1 MFAKRGEDGA
11 AAAKAHA
18 AAEAA
23 ARHSYGKLV
32 AYLAARSRDVAG
44 AEDALSEAFAAAL
57 AQWPRDGVPAK
68 PEAWLMSVAKRRGID
83 AVRRRQT
90 TVDARAHLALIA
102 EEAEA
107 MPANHHDIPDERL
120 RLMFACAHP
129 AIEPGIRAPLIL
141 QTLLGFDAAAIASAF
156 LVSPAT
162 MAQRLVRAKA
172 RIKEAGIPFRVPES
186 EEIGERLGAVLE
198 AIYAAYS
205 EGWSDPAGMDARRSN
220 LAGEA
225 IWLGRL
231 AAALM
236 PDEAEAESLV
246 ALMLFAEARRAARR
260 DSSGCYVPLGEQ
272 DFSRW
277 DSAMI
282 EEAETRLVR
291 AGELSEG
298 SQSEGRIGRYQLEA
312 AVQAVHAARRLSGRT
327 DWAALVTLYDALAI
341 VSTSP
346 VVTINRAVAIAELP
360 EPSGGPQAAL
370 AELDRIAGDEAWS
383 ARLAD
388 YQPYWAARAG
398 LLAKLG
404 DAPEAAL
411 AYERAIG
418 LERDPAV
425 RAFLQE
431 RKAGLVQ

>member
-1 MFAKRGEDGA
+1 MEAGA
-11 AAAKAHA
+11 AEAEARA

-68 PEAWLMSVAKRRGID
+68 PEAWLMSVARRRGID

-90 TVDARAHLALIA
+90 GVDARAHLALIA

-107 MPANHHDIPDERL
+107 MQASQNDIPDERL

-156 LVSPAT
+156 LVQPST

-172 RIKEAGIPFRVPES
+172 RIKEAGIPLRVPER
-186 EEIGERLGAVLE
+186 EEIGERLDAVLE

-205 EGWSDPAGMDARRSN
+205 EGWGDPAGIDGRRRN
-220 LAGEA
+220 LATEA

-236 PDEAEAESLV
+236 PEEAEAESLV
-246 ALMLFAEARRAARR
+246 ALMLFAEARRPARR
-260 DSSGCYVPLGEQ
+260 DVSGRYVPLGEQ
-272 DFSRW
+272 DLSLW
-277 DSAMI
+277 DAEMI
-282 EEAETRLVR
+282 GEAETRLRR
-291 AGELSEG
+291 AGRLEG
-298 SQSEGRIGRYQLEA
+298 LGRYQLEA
-312 AVQAVHAARRLSGRT
+312 AVQAVHAARRLTGRT
-327 DWAALVTLYDALAI
+327 DWAALVTLYDALAAFAR
-341 VSTSP
+341 SP
-346 VVTINRAVAIAELP
+346 VVTINRAVAIAETEGP
-360 EPSGGPQAAL
+360 ETAL
-370 AELDRIAGDEAWS
+370 AELDTIADDR
-383 ARLAD
+383 RLAD

-398 LLAKLG
+398 ILARLG
-404 DAPEAAL
+404 AVQEAAL

-425 RAFLQE
+425 RAFLAE
-431 RKAGLVQ
+431 RKAALVH

>member
-1 MFAKRGEDGA
+1 MDGRANA
-11 AAAKAHA
+11 ARA

-23 ARHSYGKLV
+23 AESAARASYGKLV

-68 PEAWLMSVAKRRGID
+68 PEAWLLSVARRRGID
-83 AVRRRQT
+83 AVRRRRT
-90 TVDARAHLALIA
+90 GEEARPHLALIA

-107 MPANHHDIPDERL
+107 MQVRQNDIPDERL

-129 AIEPGIRAPLIL
+129 DIEPGIRAPLIL
-141 QTLLGFDAAAIASAF
+141 QTLLGLDAAAIASAF
-156 LVSPAT
+156 LVQPSA

-172 RIKEAGIPFRVPES
+172 RIREAGIPFRLPER
-186 EEIGERLGAVLE
+186 EDLAERLDAVLA

-246 ALMLFAEARRAARR
+246 ALMLFAEARRPARR
-260 DSSGCYVPLGEQ
+260 DAAGRYVPLGEQ
-272 DFSRW
+272 SSLLW
-277 DSAMI
+277 DSGMI
-282 EEAETRLVR
+282 EEAEARLR
-291 AGELSEG
+291 RAAKLSAGEE
-298 SQSEGRIGRYQLEA
+298 RIGRYQLEA
-312 AVQAVHAARRLSGRT
+312 AVQAVHAARRLTGRT
-327 DWAALVTLYDALAI
+327 DWAALVTLYDALAL
-341 VSTSP
+341 SGGSP
-346 VVTINRAVAIAELP
+346 VVALNRAAAVAETVGP
-360 EPSGGPQAAL
+360 EAAL
-370 AELDRIAGDEAWS
+370 AGLDALAADRTWS
-383 ARLAD
+383 GRLAD

-404 DAPEAAL
+404 DVPAAAR

-418 LERDPAV
+418 LECDPAV

-431 RKAGLVQ
+431 KKKALMQ

>member
-1 MFAKRGEDGA
+1 M
-11 AAAKAHA
+11 
-18 AAEAA
+18 
-23 ARHSYGKLV
+23 
-32 AYLAARSRDVAG
+32 AG

-57 AQWPRDGVPAK
+57 AQWPREGVPAK
-68 PEAWLMSVAKRRGID
+68 PEAWLMSVARRRGID

-90 TVDARAHLALIA
+90 TMDARAHLALIA

-107 MPANHHDIPDERL
+107 VQASPDDIPDERL

-129 AIEPGIRAPLIL
+129 DIEPGIRAPLIL

-172 RIKEAGIPFRVPES
+172 RIKEAGIPFRVPER

-205 EGWSDPAGMDARRSN
+205 EGWGDPGGIDDRRRN
-220 LAGEA
+220 LATEA

-231 AAALM
+231 AAGLM

-246 ALMLFAEARRAARR
+246 ALMLFAEARRPARR
-260 DSSGCYVPLGEQ
+260 DPAGRYVPLGEQ
-272 DFSRW
+272 DLSLW
-277 DSAMI
+277 DAGMI
-282 EEAETRLVR
+282 EEAEARLVR
-291 AGELSEG
+291 AGELSEA
-298 SQSEGRIGRYQLEA
+298 GRIGRYQLEA
-312 AVQAVHAARRLSGRT
+312 AVQAVHAARRLTGRT
-327 DWAALVTLYDALAI
+327 DWPALVTLYDALAI
-341 VSTSP
+341 VGGSP
-346 VVTINRAVAIAELP
+346 VVAINRAVAIAETV
-360 EPSGGPQAAL
+360 GPQAAL
-370 AELDRIAGDEAWS
+370 AELDAIAGDK
-383 ARLAD
+383 RLVE

-398 LLAKLG
+398 LLARLG
-404 DAPEAAL
+404 DAQEAAL

-425 RAFLQE
+425 RAFLHE
-431 RKAGLVQ
+431 RKAGLVH